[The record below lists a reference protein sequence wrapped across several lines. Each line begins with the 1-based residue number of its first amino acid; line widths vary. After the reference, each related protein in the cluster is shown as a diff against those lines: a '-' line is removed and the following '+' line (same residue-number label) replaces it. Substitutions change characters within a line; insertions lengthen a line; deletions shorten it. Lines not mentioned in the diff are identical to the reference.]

1 MSDDTSFDT
10 VRETPDFE
18 PPQETIPV
26 RDVDGAT
33 RYRDVIVEPQQRP
46 PRFNGSYLGDI
57 FRHPGTHLR
66 HPDDIRTAVQT
77 WAIEAWKDTVRPLV
91 RRVRTAVDPVLR
103 FALAAVKTITGLGW
117 TALGLGTAAWIVGG
131 LFGWSEAGVVACLC
145 LTMVVIG
152 ALFTI
157 GRTSVEVD
165 LSLAPMRVVV
175 GQSALASFDITNSSS
190 RRQSS
195 VRVRLPI
202 GEAAAHFSAPA
213 LAPGESFED
222 WVSIPTDQRGVVN
235 VGPLITYREDP
246 LGLVR
251 REVSWT
257 DRYQLYIHPAIAALD
272 ELGTGLLR
280 DLEGRSTQ
288 DMSNSD
294 LAFHTLRDYIP
305 GDDQR
310 YIHWK
315 SSARLS
321 SVSGEDE
328 FMVRQFLDTRKT
340 HVALISDL
348 ATTHFTSDEEFELA
362 MSCAA
367 SIAAR
372 TVMDGMDL
380 TVLCGDQVVVRPT
393 SNYALD
399 PYSWAERSERSLMG
413 EFERVR
419 ARAAD
424 ASMAVIVT
432 GSPTPLD
439 ELLRGRAVL
448 PYAIPMVV
456 IRVALR
462 RKIALKDMGTF
473 IELTVGR
480 LDDLPK
486 ALRGGLV

>member
-1 MSDDTSFDT
+1 MSDDTPVDT
-10 VRETPDFE
+10 VRGTPDFE

-26 RDVDGAT
+26 KQVDDAT
-33 RYRDVIVEPQQRP
+33 RYRDVIVEPQQRS
-46 PRFNGSYLGDI
+46 PRFNLG
-57 FRHPGTHLR
+57 HPHEVR
-66 HPDDIRTAVQT
+66 ISIQT
-77 WAIEAWKDTVRPLV
+77 WGVQAWKDTVRPLL
-91 RRVRTAVDPVLR
+91 RRARTAVDPVLR
-103 FALAAVKTITGLGW
+103 FIIAVVATITGFGW
-117 TALGLGTAAWIVGG
+117 TALSLGVAAWIVAA

-157 GRTSVEVD
+157 GRTNVDVD
-165 LSLAPMRVVV
+165 LSLAPVRVTVS
-175 GQSALASFDITNSSS
+175 QSALASFEIANSSP

-202 GEAAAHFSAPA
+202 GEAAAYFSVPA

-222 WVSIPTDQRGVVN
+222 WVTIPTDQRGVVN

-288 DMSNSD
+288 DVSNSD

-348 ATTHFTSDEEFELA
+348 EMTHFGSDKEFELA

-399 PYSWAERSERSLMG
+399 PYSWAERSDRSLMG

-448 PYAIPMVV
+448 PYPIPMVV
-456 IRVALR
+456 IRVAPG
-462 RKIALKDMGTF
+462 RKIALKDTGTF

-480 LDDLPK
+480 LEDLPK

>member
-1 MSDDTSFDT
+1 MS
-10 VRETPDFE
+10 ELPDFE

-26 RDVDGAT
+26 NQVDDAT
-33 RYRDVIVEPQQRP
+33 RQREVIVKP
-46 PRFNGSYLGDI
+46 PRKPVGPPRISTMVN
-57 FRHPGTHLR
+57 
-66 HPDDIRTAVQT
+66 HPDEVKALVVAWTKQT
-77 WAIEAWKDTVRPLV
+77 WTDTVRPWL
-91 RRVRTAVDPVLR
+91 RDARTRLEPAWRFIVSVL
-103 FALAAVKTITGLGW
+103 KIITGLGW
-117 TALGLGTAAWIVGG
+117 TALGLGVAAWIVGAV
-131 LFGWSEAGVVACLC
+131 FGWSEAGVIACVC
-145 LTMVVIG
+145 LVTMIIG

-157 GRTSVEVD
+157 GRTNVEVE
-165 LSLAPMRVVV
+165 LSLAPRRVTVD
-175 GQSALASFDITNSSS
+175 QSALASFEITNSSS

-202 GEAAAHFSAPA
+202 GDAAAHFTAPA
-213 LAPGESFED
+213 LAPSESFED
-222 WVSIPTDQRGVVN
+222 WVTIPTEQRGVVD
-235 VGPLITYREDP
+235 VGPVITYREDP

-251 REVSWT
+251 REVAWT
-257 DRYQLYIHPAIAALD
+257 QTYQLYIHPAIAALD

-288 DMSNSD
+288 DVSNSD

-321 SVSGEDE
+321 SISGEDQ

-340 HVALISDL
+340 HVALVSDL
-348 ATTHFTSDEEFELA
+348 DATHFASPAEFELSL
-362 MSCAA
+362 SCAA

-380 TVLCGDQVVVRPT
+380 TVLCGDQVVIRPT

-399 PYSWAERSERSLMG
+399 PYSWAEMGERKLMG

-424 ASMAVIVT
+424 ASMALIVT
-432 GSPTPLD
+432 GSGAGLD
-439 ELLRGRAVL
+439 DLIRGRVVI
-448 PYAIPMVV
+448 PYAIPMIV
-456 IRVALR
+456 IRATLG
-462 RKIALKDMGTF
+462 RKIALKDTGTF

>member
-1 MSDDTSFDT
+1 MS
-10 VRETPDFE
+10 ETPPIDFE

-26 RDVDGAT
+26 NQVDDAT
-33 RYRDVIVEPQQRP
+33 RHREIAQPPHKPMRP
-46 PRFNGSYLGDI
+46 GLRHPASPRHPANVKDAL
-57 FRHPGTHLR
+57 RHPG
-66 HPDDIRTAVQT
+66 DIRTSVMAWANQT
-77 WAIEAWKDTVRPLV
+77 WADTVRPWL
-91 RRVRTAVDPVLR
+91 RQTRTTLDPAWR
-103 FALAAVKTITGLGW
+103 FAVAVVKTITGFGW
-117 TALGLGTAAWIVGG
+117 TALVLGVAAWIVGAV
-131 LFGWSEAGVVACLC
+131 FGWSEAGVIACVC
-145 LTMVVIG
+145 LVTMIVG

-157 GRTSVEVD
+157 GRTNVAVE
-165 LSLAPMRVVV
+165 LSLAPRRVTVD
-175 GQSALASFDITNSSS
+175 QSALASFEITNASP

-202 GEAAAHFSAPA
+202 GDAAAHFTAPA
-213 LAPGESFED
+213 LGIGESFED
-222 WVSIPTDQRGVVN
+222 WVAIPTEHRGVVD
-235 VGPLITYREDP
+235 VGPVITYREDP

-251 REVSWT
+251 REVAWT
-257 DRYQLYIHPAIAALD
+257 EKYQLYIHPAVAALD
-272 ELGTGLLR
+272 DLGTGLLR

-288 DMSNSD
+288 DVSNSD

-340 HVALISDL
+340 HVALVSDL
-348 ATTHFTSDEEFELA
+348 DATHFASSAEFELSL
-362 MSCAA
+362 SCAA

-399 PYSWAERSERSLMG
+399 PYSWAEMGERKLMG

-424 ASMAVIVT
+424 ASMAIIVT
-432 GSPTPLD
+432 GSGAGLD
-439 ELLRGRAVL
+439 DLIRGRVVI
-448 PYAIPMVV
+448 PYAIQMVV
-456 IRVALR
+456 IRVTLG
-462 RKIALKDMGTF
+462 RKIALKDTGTF

>member
-1 MSDDTSFDT
+1 M
-10 VRETPDFE
+10 PINMIDFE
-18 PPQETIPV
+18 PPQETVP
-26 RDVDGAT
+26 RNQVDDAT
-33 RYRDVIVEPQQRP
+33 RYRDVVVEPHKP
-46 PRFNGSYLGDI
+46 PRSTSRYLFDI
-57 FRHPGTHLR
+57 FAHPGTHLDILR
-66 HPDDIRTAVQT
+66 HPDDLWAHIRT
-77 WAIEAWKDTVRPLV
+77 WARETWKDPVLPFL
-91 RRVRTAVDPVLR
+91 RRIRTAVDPAVR
-103 FALAAVKTITGLGW
+103 FAVAVVKTVTGLGW
-117 TALGLGTAAWIVGG
+117 TALCLGIAAWIVGVQ
-131 LFGWSEAGVVACLC
+131 FGWSEAGVVACFS

-157 GRTSVEVD
+157 GRTNVAVE
-165 LSLAPMRVVV
+165 LSLAPMRVIV

-195 VRVRLPI
+195 VRVRVPI
-202 GEAAAHFSAPA
+202 GEAAAHFTAPA
-213 LAPGESFED
+213 LASGESFED
-222 WVSIPTDQRGVVN
+222 WVAIPTDQRGVVT

-246 LGLVR
+246 LGLIR

-340 HVALISDL
+340 HVGLVSDL
-348 ATTHFTSDEEFELA
+348 ETTHFASDEEFELA

-399 PYSWAERSERSLMG
+399 PYSWAVRSERSLMG

-419 ARAAD
+419 DRAGD

-439 ELLRGRAVL
+439 ELLRGRTVL

-456 IRVALR
+456 IRVAMG
-462 RKIALKDMGTF
+462 RKIALRDTGTF

-486 ALRGGLV
+486 ALRGGLI

>member
-1 MSDDTSFDT
+1 MNTPYDPS
-10 VRETPDFE
+10 VGPPDFE
-18 PPQETIPV
+18 PPQETISV
-26 RDVDGAT
+26 AQLDDVT
-33 RYRDVIVEPQQRP
+33 RRREVIVQPPARP
-46 PRFNGSYLGDI
+46 G
-57 FRHPGTHLR
+57 RHPRIGQPGEIWDGVRQWCLR
-66 HPDDIRTAVQT
+66 T
-77 WAIEAWKDTVRPLV
+77 WKDSVGPFLN
-91 RRVRTAVDPVLR
+91 RTRAVLTPAWD
-103 FALAAVKTITGLGW
+103 FAVAVVKTVTGLGW
-117 TALGLGTAAWIVGG
+117 TALGMGAAAWIVGAV
-131 LFGWSEAGVVACLC
+131 FGWSEAGVIACLA
-145 LTMVVIG
+145 LLIVVIG

-157 GRTSVEVD
+157 GRTNVEVE
-165 LSLAPMRVVV
+165 LSLAPVRVVV
-175 GQSALASFDITNSSS
+175 DQSALASFEITNSSP

-202 GEAAAHFSAPA
+202 GDAAAHFSAPA
-213 LAPGESFED
+213 LAAGESFED
-222 WVSIPTDQRGVVN
+222 WVTIPTDRRGVVD

-251 REVSWT
+251 REVAWT
-257 DRYQLYIHPAIAALD
+257 DTYQLFIHPAIAALD
-272 ELGTGLLR
+272 DLGTGLLR

-321 SVSGEDE
+321 SISGEDQ

-340 HVALISDL
+340 HIALLSDL
-348 ATTHFTSDEEFELA
+348 ETTHFASDEEFELS

-399 PYSWAERSERSLMG
+399 PYSWAQMGERSLMG

-424 ASMAVIVT
+424 ASMAMIVT
-432 GSPTPLD
+432 GSAAPVD
-439 ELLRGRAVL
+439 ELIRGRAVI
-448 PYAIPMVV
+448 PYAIQMIV
-456 IRVALR
+456 IRAARGRDVGLR
-462 RKIALKDMGTF
+462 DTGTF

-486 ALRGGLV
+486 ALRGGLT